1 MQIDWPCQRLS
12 AACAGPAPAGGE
24 RIGGGADAPRRA
36 ANPSG
41 DRIAIQRRLD
51 GPAPKCK
58 LKRLDSPA
66 SAPAW
71 VLGA

>member
-1 MQIDWPCQRLS
+1 MQIDWRCQRLS
-12 AACAGPAPAGGE
+12 AAAPGSPAGGE
-24 RIGGGADAPRRA
+24 RIGGGADAPRAGGEPQPGSHRF
-36 ANPSG
+36 
-41 DRIAIQRRLD
+41 QRRLD

-58 LKRLDSPA
+58 LKPLDSPA